1 MSHVILCNYINWLR
15 WKRIEKLIQAIQS
28 IHWDIVRQSDA
39 DLMFTTGRREYIINK
54 RKFMGYEF
62 IESPTSNESSE
73 IKIFKTCEDLISYIK
88 ENKAEWE
95 GNVNLFN

>member
-1 MSHVILCNYINWLR
+1 MSLVILCNYINWLR
-15 WKRIEKLIQAIQS
+15 WKRIEKLIQEIQS

-54 RKFMGYEF
+54 RKLMGYEF
-62 IESPTSNESSE
+62 IESPMSNESSE